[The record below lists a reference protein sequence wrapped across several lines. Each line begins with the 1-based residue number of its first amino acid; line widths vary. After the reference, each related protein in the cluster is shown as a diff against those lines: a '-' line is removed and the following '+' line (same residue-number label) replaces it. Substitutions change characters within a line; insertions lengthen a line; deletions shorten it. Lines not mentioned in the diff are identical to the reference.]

1 MSKQRAPGFGVYE
14 CVKRRKLLNRS
25 LGNMQLLEFL
35 WALSKQLQITNCT
48 DTLYTAVRYHVYLI
62 AHDNG
67 FGFAVAFQIMM

>member
-1 MSKQRAPGFGVYE
+1 
-14 CVKRRKLLNRS
+14 
-25 LGNMQLLEFL
+25 MQLLEFL